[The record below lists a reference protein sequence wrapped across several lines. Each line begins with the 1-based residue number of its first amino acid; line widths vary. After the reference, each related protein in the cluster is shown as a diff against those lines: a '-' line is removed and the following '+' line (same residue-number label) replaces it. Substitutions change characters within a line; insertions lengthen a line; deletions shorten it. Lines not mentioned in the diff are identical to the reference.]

1 MTMNTLAEKLS
12 AWLDRYGWDDES
24 LNNFANIHA
33 TSYEEYNAIWEVLE
47 ELKKCVMGIDKVPIS
62 CYNKYTN

>member
-47 ELKKCVMGIDKVPIS
+47 ELKKMHDGD
-62 CYNKYTN
+62 